1 MILQYFKK
9 KENEYKKIA
18 DKSYINILSIS
29 KGLIK
34 DNIFKKVDFES
45 SFELISIILVFY
57 LKVFKEK
64 NQIKYNQI
72 NDELIN
78 NFISDLDNTL
88 REIGIGDMSIGK
100 YVKKYV
106 KKFYFRIKS
115 IDPILKKYDTKNLAK
130 YLNSIKLIDE
140 RYTSIMASHLMEIY
154 EEIKRNDEIVW

>member
-18 DKSYINILSIS
+18 DKFYIKILSIS
-29 KGLIK
+29 KDLIK

-64 NQIKYNQI
+64 NLLKYKKI
-72 NDELIN
+72 NDELIK

-88 REIGIGDMSIGK
+88 REVGIGDMSIGK
-100 YVKKYV
+100 YVKRYV
-106 KKFYFRIKS
+106 KKFYYRVKV
-115 IDPILKKYDTKNLAK
+115 IDALLDNYNEKKLIN
-130 YLNSIKLIDE
+130 YLNSLKNINKQYTSKLSLNLID
-140 RYTSIMASHLMEIY
+140 IY
-154 EEIKRNDEIVW
+154 QNLKKNKGII